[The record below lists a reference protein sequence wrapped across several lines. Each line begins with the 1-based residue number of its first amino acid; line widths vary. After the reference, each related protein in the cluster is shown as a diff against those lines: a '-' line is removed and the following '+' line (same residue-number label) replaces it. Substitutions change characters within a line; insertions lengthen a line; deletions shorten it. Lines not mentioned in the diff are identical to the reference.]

1 MKRVLVT
8 GATGCVGR
16 YAVPML
22 VARGWEVHAV
32 ASRQVPQR
40 LAGVTW
46 HRADLL
52 KPAQMRDVVQQSSAS
67 HLLHL
72 AWYVAPGKWAMAR
85 ENFDWVRA
93 SLDLAQAF
101 RADGGKRMVM
111 AGSCLEYDWNYGYCS
126 ESRTPCTPHTAYG
139 ACKHALQLLT
149 SALTADDTMTS
160 AWGRIFFLYGPHEH
174 PDRLVGSVIRSLL
187 ANEPALC
194 SHGNQIRDYLFA
206 GDVADA
212 LVALLESDATGP
224 INIGSGQPVAL
235 NEVIGLIGKLLD
247 RSHLIR
253 LGAIPA
259 AATDTPLVVADTTRL
274 SAMLRWEPR
283 WDLDAGLATTID
295 WWRTQVNV
303 VTSTGPEPGAR
314 ARTPC

>member
-22 VARGWEVHAV
+22 VARDWEVHAV
-32 ASRQVPQR
+32 ASRQTPPKVK
-40 LAGVTW
+40 GVAW

-52 KPAQMRDVVQQSSAS
+52 DRAQTREVVRQSRPS

-72 AWYVAPGKWAMAR
+72 AWYVAPGRWAAAS
-85 ENFDWVRA
+85 ENFDWVQA
-93 SLDLAQAF
+93 SLDLTRAF
-101 RADGGKRMVM
+101 RAEGGKRIVT
-111 AGSCLEYDWNYGYCS
+111 AGSCLEYDWDYGYCS

-149 SALTADDTMTS
+149 SAFTADNEMTS

-174 PDRLVGSVIRSLL
+174 PDRLVASVIRSLL
-187 ANEPALC
+187 ANEPAQC
-194 SHGNQIRDYLFA
+194 SHGNQIRDYLFV

-212 LVALLESDATGP
+212 FVALLESDLTGP
-224 INIGSGQPVAL
+224 INIASGHAVAL
-235 NEVIGLIGKLLD
+235 REVINRIGRLMDRLD
-247 RSHLIR
+247 LIR

-259 AATDTPLVVADTTRL
+259 APTDTPLVVADTTRL
-274 SAMLRWEPR
+274 ADALGWRPR
-283 WDLDAGLATTID
+283 CALEDGLTTTID
-295 WWRTQVNV
+295 WWRTKTHV
-303 VTSTGPEPGAR
+303 GAA
-314 ARTPC
+314 ARRQP